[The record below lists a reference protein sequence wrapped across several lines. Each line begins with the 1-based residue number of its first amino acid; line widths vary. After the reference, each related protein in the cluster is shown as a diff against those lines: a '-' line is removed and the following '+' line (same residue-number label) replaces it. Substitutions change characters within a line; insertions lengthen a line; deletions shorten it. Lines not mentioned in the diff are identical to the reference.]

1 MLLAERI
8 GFEACTPDKRPV
20 RLIYVANTI
29 HYIVRGRGY
38 FNGVLL
44 SEGDAFWTQKNRFVE
59 YYPDPAEPWTY
70 YWVHFNDD
78 GFDAF
83 LSDCRLP
90 DCMYFHFPGYAQIIE
105 FYRFFNSFPNPSA
118 NLLLCKSMAELI
130 RSIHTA
136 EPKSSSDKETQ
147 ISSELSSALSQ

>member
-8 GFEACTPDKRPV
+8 GFEVCAPDKRPV
-20 RLIYVANTI
+20 RLIYVTNTI

-105 FYRFFNSFPNPSA
+105 FYRFFNSFPRNCCTTFSI
-118 NLLLCKSMAELI
+118 LLFTYTTITTSFFKDIFINFFCVFVW
-130 RSIHTA
+130 
-136 EPKSSSDKETQ
+136 
-147 ISSELSSALSQ
+147 